1 MARSYRTHA
10 FVAAALISAPAAVAQ
25 TNLALTGT
33 ATQSSLGFG
42 GVPERAID
50 GNTDGT
56 WSAGSV
62 THTADLT
69 DSWWEVDLG
78 GTFSIGEV
86 RLYNRLDC
94 CWGRLSNFRVAVFDG
109 TTEVFG
115 EDYFTTT
122 GSVAQGGT
130 LSVYP
135 PGGTSGNRIQ
145 VRILGLNNDSNGF
158 LSLAEVEVYDGL
170 VGTPYCGP
178 AFPNSAGLAAS
189 ITAHGT
195 AVAGGNP
202 LNLRA
207 NDVPPNQFGIF
218 LASQMQGFTNPVGS
232 TGILCL
238 GGTMAIF
245 NAPGQIQNSGSAG
258 SFALDVDT
266 LAIPMSPSVPI
277 VAGETWNFQ
286 AWYRDRI
293 PMVTSNFTDGVEI
306 AFL

>member
-10 FVAAALISAPAAVAQ
+10 FVAGALISAPAAVAQ

-56 WSAGSV
+56 YNNGSV
-62 THTADLT
+62 THTADLS

-94 CWGRLSNFRVAVFDG
+94 CWLRLSNFRVAVFDG
-109 TTEVFG
+109 TNEVFG
-115 EDYFTTT
+115 EDYFTAG

-135 PGGTSGNRIQ
+135 PGGVSGNRIQ
-145 VRILGLNNDSNGF
+145 IRILGINNDSNGF

-170 VGTPYCGP
+170 VGTAYCGP
-178 AFPNSAGLAAS
+178 AFPNSAGLAAT

-202 LNLRA
+202 LSLRA
-207 NDVPPNQFGIF
+207 SDVPSDQFGIF
-218 LASQMQGFTNPVGS
+218 MASQTQGFTNPVGS

-238 GGTMAIF
+238 GGTMALF
-245 NAPGQIQNSGSAG
+245 SAPGQIQNSGAAG
-258 SFALDVDT
+258 SFELDIDT
-266 LAIPMSPSVPI
+266 QAIPMSPPVPI
-277 VAGETWNFQ
+277 AAGETWYFQ
-286 AWYRDRI
+286 AWYRDRN
-293 PMVTSNFTDGVEI
+293 PTVTSNFTDGVSI
-306 AFL
+306 VFQ